1 LTGVLSTLVFIKTF
15 FPSAHFSPTRIFTV
29 PCRFPRLRAK
39 NRTNFSL
46 PSRWTSHL
54 TPCMVSAFSFPP
66 IRNLRY
72 DGELVVYLLASTR
85 SLVLFASPSPRCD
98 GKSVCEVIQSR
109 WIVHWFRLA
118 LVYKWY
124 HRHVESRHVAES
136 RFGLLVAVADQDCV
150 IIQVSRWCWARR
162 LTISSS
168 IQSSLL
174 APPRS
179 EVIGNLDSK
188 VA

>member
-1 LTGVLSTLVFIKTF
+1 
-15 FPSAHFSPTRIFTV
+15 
-29 PCRFPRLRAK
+29 
-39 NRTNFSL
+39 
-46 PSRWTSHL
+46 
-54 TPCMVSAFSFPP
+54 MVSAFSFPP

-150 IIQVSRWCWARR
+150 IIQVSRWLGSTLNNLVLDPKFAAGAA
-162 LTISSS
+162 
-168 IQSSLL
+168 Q
-174 APPRS
+174 
-179 EVIGNLDSK
+179 IGSHWQFGFEGCVK
-188 VA
+188 